1 MHGAI
6 SDRGSKSK
14 MTDRQTEGNLQPLD
28 LSATPQVKM
37 RTHITGIRIYE
48 TTFCIPRTDPRS
60 IVVCSS
66 KFLLQQLNSKSVRNL
81 VEQGRT
87 KETVR
92 AVKIG
97 PHSEAD
103 ISTLSLIPKR
113 RTEEINGGR
122 IP

>member
-1 MHGAI
+1 
-6 SDRGSKSK
+6 
-14 MTDRQTEGNLQPLD
+14 
-28 LSATPQVKM
+28 M